1 MPVNRTSSFPDLKTA
16 QAATQHVVD
25 LNRARI
31 HHWLVREVGERLVL
45 TGYFHGEVTG
55 LLQSRAM
62 LYAGRGAFEVCGVR
76 VILQRD
82 PASPGGFL
90 VHSTYPIEG

>member
-1 MPVNRTSSFPDLKTA
+1 
-16 QAATQHVVD
+16 
-25 LNRARI
+25 
-31 HHWLVREVGERLVL
+31 
-45 TGYFHGEVTG
+45 
-55 LLQSRAM
+55 M